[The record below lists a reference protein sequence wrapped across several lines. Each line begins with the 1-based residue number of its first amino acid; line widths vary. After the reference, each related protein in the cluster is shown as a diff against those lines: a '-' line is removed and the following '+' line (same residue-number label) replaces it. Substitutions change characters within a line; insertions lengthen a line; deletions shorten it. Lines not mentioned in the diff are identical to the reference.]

1 MRDLEAEM
9 AKALEGQFFWEHTS
23 GDEPATSGDTYK
35 IRVAQREFIDRKTK
49 EEIAAEKKEDRLK
62 RLRETIEREKERQ
75 ISVCSVNHY
84 LKSDIKQFIDRLAE
98 VIAEVH
104 NVPLD
109 IMLSKSRV
117 AYVIPAKHHH
127 AWAFRRYFPG
137 INDSDAAR
145 FLGKDRTS
153 IYNSEERFERMA
165 SEYADKINAVDIIMG
180 YVPG

>member
-35 IRVAQREFIDRKTK
+35 IRVAQREFIDRKSR

-62 RLRETIEREKERQ
+62 RLRETIERERQ
-75 ISVCSVNHY
+75 RKISLLSISHH
-84 LKSDIKQFIDRLAE
+84 LKGDIRKFIYSLTE
-98 VIAEVH
+98 VVAEVH
-104 NVPLD
+104 EIPVD
-109 IMLSKSRV
+109 ILMSNLRSKKTMW
-117 AYVIPAKHHH
+117 AKHHYV
-127 AWAFRRYFPG
+127 WAFRRYFPRLT
-137 INDSDAAR
+137 DSEASR

-153 IYNSEERFERMA
+153 IYNSEKRFESMA

-180 YVPG
+180 YAKQ